1 MINHRDEDYEPEHT
15 ASPTEQVLSDLQLY
29 GHRPFHDEP
38 DTRPLPESEELSGVV
53 ADIFDALISTLSDT
67 RLEPD
72 LHDLLWSAVNL
83 FHRAI
88 ERVQRKLDDNE
99 DAQKRAQ
106 REQDGTEMR
115 SVELERMLDQ
125 GQILLERRDSMETL
139 RDEAAERYE
148 QIVGS
153 PWRPHSG
160 SMVNHRALTAAM
172 IDSRD
177 FLNAKRRTEAQA
189 VLPAG
194 ARIAFTGGLDCNDHA
209 RIWAALDKVRA
220 KHPDMALLHGG
231 TPTGAERIAAC
242 WADSRKVPQIV
253 FKPNWTRHAKAAPF
267 KRNDQLLE
275 ALPIGVVAFPGS
287 GISANLCDKAKKL
300 GIPVWRFGDGG
311 A

>member
-1 MINHRDEDYEPEHT
+1 MSLP
-15 ASPTEQVLSDLQLY
+15 AS
-29 GHRPFHDEP
+29 
-38 DTRPLPESEELSGVV
+38 
-53 ADIFDALISTLSDT
+53 
-67 RLEPD
+67 
-72 LHDLLWSAVNL
+72 
-83 FHRAI
+83 
-88 ERVQRKLDDNE
+88 
-99 DAQKRAQ
+99 
-106 REQDGTEMR
+106 
-115 SVELERMLDQ
+115 
-125 GQILLERRDSMETL
+125 
-139 RDEAAERYE
+139 
-148 QIVGS
+148 
-153 PWRPHSG
+153 
-160 SMVNHRALTAAM
+160 TAAM

-177 FLNAKRRTEAQA
+177 FLNAKRRTETQA

-287 GISANLCDKAKKL
+287 GISANLCDKAKRL